1 MKKIVRLT
9 ESDLTNLVKR
19 IIKEQDENE
28 EYLEK
33 FKILIDNEQ
42 FETALQLGETLDLE
56 DKVLDLILD
65 KIVKEGDFKWWVK
78 KVHSVMKE
86 KKYRRIDSAIDD
98 ITYEFIEKDYYA
110 NILYN
115 IINNMT
121 DQNKTDEFYFKMIK
135 LIYSEIEKQINQF
148 LCFYCCCL
156 NLKRKI
162 N

>member
-65 KIVKEGDFKWWVK
+65 KIVKEGDFKWWAK

-86 KKYRRIDSAIDD
+86 KKYWRIDSAIDD

-121 DQNKTDEFYFKMIK
+121 DQNKTDEFYFKMNK
-135 LIYSEIEKQINQF
+135 LIYSEIEKQIKK
-148 LCFYCCCL
+148 YE
-156 NLKRKI
+156 KDSKI

>member
-86 KKYRRIDSAIDD
+86 KKYWRIDSAIDD

-135 LIYSEIEKQINQF
+135 LIYSEIEKQI
-148 LCFYCCCL
+148 
-156 NLKRKI
+156 KKDEKDSKI

>member
-86 KKYRRIDSAIDD
+86 KKYWRIDSAIDD

-135 LIYSEIEKQINQF
+135 LIYSEIEKQIKK
-148 LCFYCCCL
+148 YE
-156 NLKRKI
+156 KDSKI

>member
-1 MKKIVRLT
+1 MKKIIRLT
-9 ESDLTNLVKR
+9 ENDLTKLVKR

-42 FETALQLGETLDLE
+42 FEKALQLGETLDLE

-78 KVHSVMKE
+78 KVYSVMKE
-86 KKYRRIDSAIDD
+86 KKYWRIDLAIDD
-98 ITYEFIEKDYYA
+98 IMYEFIEKDYYA
-110 NILYN
+110 KILYN

-121 DQNKTDEFYFKMIK
+121 DQNKSDEFYFKMIK
-135 LIYSEIEKQINQF
+135 LIYSEIEKQIKK
-148 LCFYCCCL
+148 L
-156 NLKRKI
+156 NDENPHI
-162 N
+162 

>member
-1 MKKIVRLT
+1 
-9 ESDLTNLVKR
+9 
-19 IIKEQDENE
+19 
-28 EYLEK
+28 
-33 FKILIDNEQ
+33 
-42 FETALQLGETLDLE
+42 
-56 DKVLDLILD
+56 
-65 KIVKEGDFKWWVK
+65 
-78 KVHSVMKE
+78 MKE

-135 LIYSEIEKQINQF
+135 LIYSEIEKQI
-148 LCFYCCCL
+148 
-156 NLKRKI
+156 KKDEKDSKI

>member
-86 KKYRRIDSAIDD
+86 KKYWRIDSAIDD

-135 LIYSEIEKQINQF
+135 LIYSEIEKQIKK
-148 LCFYCCCL
+148 L
-156 NLKRKI
+156 NDENPHI
-162 N
+162 

>member
-86 KKYRRIDSAIDD
+86 KKYWRIDLAIDD
-98 ITYEFIEKDYYA
+98 IMYEFIEKDYYA
-110 NILYN
+110 KILYN

-121 DQNKTDEFYFKMIK
+121 DQNKSDEFYFKMI
-135 LIYSEIEKQINQF
+135 
-148 LCFYCCCL
+148 
-156 NLKRKI
+156 
-162 N
+162 

>member
-1 MKKIVRLT
+1 
-9 ESDLTNLVKR
+9 
-19 IIKEQDENE
+19 
-28 EYLEK
+28 
-33 FKILIDNEQ
+33 
-42 FETALQLGETLDLE
+42 
-56 DKVLDLILD
+56 
-65 KIVKEGDFKWWVK
+65 
-78 KVHSVMKE
+78 MKE

-135 LIYSEIEKQINQF
+135 LIYSEIEKQIKK
-148 LCFYCCCL
+148 YE
-156 NLKRKI
+156 KDSKI

>member
-65 KIVKEGDFKWWVK
+65 KIVKEGDFKWWAK

-86 KKYRRIDSAIDD
+86 KKYWRIDSAIDD

-135 LIYSEIEKQINQF
+135 LIYSEIEKQIKK
-148 LCFYCCCL
+148 YE
-156 NLKRKI
+156 KDSKI